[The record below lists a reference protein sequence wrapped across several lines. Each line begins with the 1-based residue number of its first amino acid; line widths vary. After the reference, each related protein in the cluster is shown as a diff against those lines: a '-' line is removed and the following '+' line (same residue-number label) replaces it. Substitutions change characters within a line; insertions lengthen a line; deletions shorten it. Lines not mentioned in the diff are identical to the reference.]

1 MKSIFISPK
10 KILLIASLAIIFYSP
25 NTFAA
30 APEEL
35 QKAIEE
41 KSKTLETINQQI
53 QLTQDNLRAASSKSK
68 SLGNEIKKI
77 DYTINQLSL
86 GIKSSEVKIEKYKLE
101 IDALSYDIDKKEEDI
116 DVKREAIIKFLQE
129 LQEKQRENTLMVL
142 LKNKTLAK
150 SLAEAENV
158 VSLNSGLDKK
168 VQELKE
174 IKNILDGQRL
184 EASDRKTKIESES
197 KNLKNQKFI
206 VEDQKQDRSALLTQ
220 TKEQEKSYQ
229 KQLTELEKQQNDLAD
244 QIDDI
249 EERLRKEFNISLL
262 PSKRPGVFLWP
273 ILTLDRGGVGRISQ
287 HFGEKSRL
295 YRGKPHNG
303 LDIAAPIGTPVYA
316 ADNGKV
322 AHVDSNDRS
331 RWQKYQYGNYVL
343 IEHGNFL
350 STLYAHL
357 SRSVVVDG
365 QNVERGQLIGYSG
378 STGYSTGP
386 HLHLGAYWSASVLL
400 KKIYPAAGL
409 VPVGVIV
416 DPEDYL

>member
-1 MKSIFISPK
+1 MIIPVLV
-10 KILLIASLAIIFYSP
+10 ITALASWFAPLAQAS
-25 NTFAA
+25 

-41 KSKTLETINQQI
+41 KSKTLEGINQQI
-53 QLTQDNLRAASSKSK
+53 QLTQDSLRTTSSKSK

-77 DYTINQLSL
+77 DYTINQLAL
-86 GIKSSEVKIEKYKLE
+86 GIKSSEVKIDKYKLE
-101 IDALSYDIDKKEEDI
+101 IEALSYDIEKKEEDI
-116 DVKREAIIKFLQE
+116 DIKREAIVRFLQE
-129 LQEKQRENTLMVL
+129 LQEKQREGALMVF

-150 SLAEAENV
+150 SLAETENV
-158 VSLNSGLDKK
+158 VSLNNGLDKK

-174 IKNILDGQRL
+174 IKAILDDQRL
-184 EASDRKTKIESES
+184 EASDRKTKIELEN
-197 KNLKNQKFI
+197 KNLKNQKYI
-206 VEDQKQDRSALLTQ
+206 VEDQKQDRATLLTQ

-229 KQLTELEKQQNDLAD
+229 KQLAELEKQQNELAD

-262 PSKRPGVFLWP
+262 PSKRSGVFAWP
-273 ILTLDRGGVGRISQ
+273 IATLDRGGVGRISQ

-303 LDIAAPIGTPVYA
+303 LDIAAPTGTPVYA
-316 ADNGKV
+316 AASGKV
-322 AHVDSNDRS
+322 THVDSNDRS

-357 SRSVVVDG
+357 SRSVVFDG

-386 HLHLGAYWSASVLL
+386 HLHFGAYWSASVLL

-409 VPVGVIV
+409 VPVGVII